1 MMVVAIEATLVVV
14 VVVVSIIFVPFIT
27 SFVVAMWWTI
37 RLGNPGDM
45 FTVT

>member
-1 MMVVAIEATLVVV
+1 MAIEAMLAVVV
-14 VVVVSIIFVPFIT
+14 AVVSIIVAPFIAT
-27 SFVVAMWWTI
+27 FVVAMWWTI